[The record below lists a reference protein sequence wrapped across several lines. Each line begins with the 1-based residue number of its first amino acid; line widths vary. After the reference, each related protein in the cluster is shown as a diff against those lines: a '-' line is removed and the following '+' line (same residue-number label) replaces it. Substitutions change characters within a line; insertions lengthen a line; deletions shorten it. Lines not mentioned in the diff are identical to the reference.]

1 MAYQVRLIYSTLLNL
16 MTQHCIQVI
25 DSDQNCVLSGQERWF
40 TTLPPVLFLELS
52 RFQFNTSKGIAEK
65 VNNVLEFPQEIFLDR
80 YLQSN
85 KVTDQL
91 ELTAIVVMNCL

>member
-1 MAYQVRLIYSTLLNL
+1 M
-16 MTQHCIQVI
+16 I

-65 VNNVLEFPQEIFLDR
+65 VNNVPSLNHEQHKFCSEEVIIEPDIPVPLRHRAKMAKKAESSGLSGQIKKPGGDEIW
-80 YLQSN
+80 
-85 KVTDQL
+85 
-91 ELTAIVVMNCL
+91 I